1 MSSFARQAAH
11 KLQISSGITF
21 SVSNLVAFVYPK
33 ELATHFLYTASDGEV
48 KKMLHYIGKRL
59 WQLIPV
65 LLGMTFVVFM
75 IIRAIPG
82 DPAQVILG
90 QQASE
95 SAILALRT
103 KLGLDN
109 PWYIQYFD
117 YLMGLFKGDLGESMR
132 TMNPVSDE
140 IWGYL
145 AATFELSLFA
155 ILIAIIVGVNAGI
168 ISAWF
173 QNSWFD
179 YTAMILALVGV
190 SMPIFWLGLMLQYI
204 FGIELG
210 ILPTTGREEVRTPV
224 ESITNLY
231 VLDTIL
237 QGRFDQ
243 LSTVLKH
250 LVLPGIALATIPMA
264 IIARMTRSSMLEVM
278 RSDYVR
284 TARAKG
290 QKMFW
295 VVYKHALKNAI
306 IPVLTIIGLQMGML
320 LGGAILTETIF
331 GWPGVGRYIYEAINF
346 RDYPVIQSGI
356 LVVAFIFV
364 MINLVIDVLYSLIDP
379 RIKYD

>member
-1 MSSFARQAAH
+1 
-11 KLQISSGITF
+11 
-21 SVSNLVAFVYPK
+21 
-33 ELATHFLYTASDGEV
+33 
-48 KKMLHYIGKRL
+48 MLHYIGKRL
-59 WQLIPV
+59 LQLIPV

-82 DPAQVILG
+82 NPAQVILG
-90 QQASE
+90 QLASKE
-95 SAILALRT
+95 AIEALEF
-103 KLGLDN
+103 KLGLN
-109 PWYIQYFD
+109 EPWYTQYFD
-117 YLMGLFKGDLGESMR
+117 YLIGLFKGDLGESMR
-132 TMNPVSDE
+132 TVQPVAEE
-140 IWGYL
+140 IWPYL
-145 AATFELSLFA
+145 AATMELAFFA
-155 ILIAIIVGVNAGI
+155 IIIAVIIGVNAGI

-179 YTAMILALVGV
+179 YMAMILALIGV
-190 SMPIFWLGLMLQYI
+190 SMPIFWLGLMEQWI
-204 FGIELG
+204 FGVELQW
-210 ILPTTGREEVRTPV
+210 LPTTGREEVRDPIN
-224 ESITNLY
+224 SITSLY
-231 VLDTIL
+231 IVDTII

-243 LSTVLKH
+243 LGTVLKH

-278 RSDYVR
+278 RADYVR

-290 QKMFW
+290 QKMFF

-306 IPVLTIIGLQMGML
+306 IPVLTVIGLQTGLL

-331 GWPGVGRYIYEAINF
+331 GWPGIGRYIYEAISF

-364 MINLVIDVLYSLIDP
+364 MINLFVDILYGLVDP

>member
-1 MSSFARQAAH
+1 
-11 KLQISSGITF
+11 
-21 SVSNLVAFVYPK
+21 
-33 ELATHFLYTASDGEV
+33 
-48 KKMLHYIGKRL
+48 MLHYIGKRL
-59 WQLIPV
+59 LQLIPV

-82 DPAQVILG
+82 NPAQVILG
-90 QQASE
+90 QLASKE
-95 SAILALRT
+95 AIEALEI
-103 KLGLDN
+103 KLGLN
-109 PWYIQYFD
+109 EPWYTQYFN
-117 YLMGLFKGDLGESMR
+117 YLIGLLKGDLGESMR
-132 TMNPVSDE
+132 TVQPVAEE
-140 IWGYL
+140 IWPYL
-145 AATFELSLFA
+145 AATMELAFFA
-155 ILIAIIVGVNAGI
+155 IIIAVIIGVNAGI

-179 YTAMILALVGV
+179 YMAMILALIGV
-190 SMPIFWLGLMLQYI
+190 SMPIFWLGLMEQWI
-204 FGIELG
+204 FGVELQW
-210 ILPTTGREEVRTPV
+210 LPTTGREEVRDPIN
-224 ESITNLY
+224 SITSLY
-231 VLDTIL
+231 IVDTII

-243 LSTVLKH
+243 LGTVLKH

-278 RSDYVR
+278 RADYVR

-290 QKMFW
+290 QKMFF

-306 IPVLTIIGLQMGML
+306 IPVLTVIGLQTGLL

-331 GWPGVGRYIYEAINF
+331 GWPGIGRYIYEAISF

-364 MINLVIDVLYSLIDP
+364 MINLFVDILYGLVDP

>member
-1 MSSFARQAAH
+1 
-11 KLQISSGITF
+11 
-21 SVSNLVAFVYPK
+21 
-33 ELATHFLYTASDGEV
+33 
-48 KKMLHYIGKRL
+48 MLHYIGRRL
-59 WQLIPV
+59 LQLIPV

-90 QQASE
+90 QQASKE
-95 SAILALRT
+95 AIASLRD

-109 PWYIQYFD
+109 PWYVQYFE
-117 YLMGLFKGDLGESMR
+117 YLGNLLKGDLGESLR
-132 TMNPVSDE
+132 TSTPVTEE
-140 IWGYL
+140 IWRYL

-155 ILIAIIVGVNAGI
+155 MVIAVVIGVNAGI

-179 YTAMILALVGV
+179 YTAMIFALVGV
-190 SMPIFWLGLMLQYI
+190 SVPIFWLGLMMQYL
-204 FGIELG
+204 FAIELG
-210 ILPTTGREEVRTPV
+210 ILPTSGREEVRNPV
-224 ESITNLY
+224 DAITNLY

-243 LSTVLKH
+243 LATVLKH
-250 LVLPGIALATIPMA
+250 LVLPGLALATIPMA

-306 IPVLTIIGLQMGML
+306 IPVLTIIGLQMGLL
-320 LGGAILTETIF
+320 LGGAILTESIF
-331 GWPGVGRYIYEAINF
+331 AWPGVGRYIYEAINF

-356 LVVAFIFV
+356 LIVAFIFV
-364 MINLVIDVLYSLIDP
+364 MINLLIDILYSLIDP